1 MAILALVI
9 AAVFTTL
16 FFAAKKAPHPCR
28 LLAPS
33 ALAVCACAV
42 CLSATTYAWFSAT
55 STSQVA
61 TIQAAEYNVS
71 VAMNANGEWD
81 NSGTYSVT
89 LDAGTEY
96 EVNLTATG
104 SAATG
109 YCELKFGEG
118 TPCYT
123 VPIQKDG
130 IFTFTVKGFTGTLTI
145 TPMWGAYPT
154 GVGEDDLVPSGH
166 LFNYGTAG
174 VDLFMMPEPPETP
187 EPPVDP
193 APETPENPDNTYLV
207 EDDTA
212 VTTQE

>member
-61 TIQAAEYNVS
+61 TIQAATYDVT
-71 VAMNANGEWD
+71 VNGYETK
-81 NSGTYSVT
+81 NGVYTVT
-89 LDAGTEY
+89 LDGSPHSITITPAT
-96 EVNLTATG
+96 NSTA
-104 SAATG
+104 SIG
-109 YCELKFGEG
+109 YCEIKMADSTSYTSKIPKTGEG
-118 TPCYT
+118 ST
-123 VPIQKDG
+123 
-130 IFTFTVKGFTGTLTI
+130 FTFTINGFTGTLTI